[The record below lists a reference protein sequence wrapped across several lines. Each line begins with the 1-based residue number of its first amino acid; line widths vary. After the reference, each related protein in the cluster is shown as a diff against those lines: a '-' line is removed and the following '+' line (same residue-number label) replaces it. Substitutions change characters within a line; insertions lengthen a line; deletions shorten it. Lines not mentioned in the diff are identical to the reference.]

1 MKKIIY
7 PQELDE
13 VDYREM
19 YEGKIRV
26 YKNGRIFRTNSN
38 GVTVEAPQFAFARD
52 GRYRAISIM
61 LNGKQKHIYVH
72 RLVAEAF
79 IPNELNKPQVN
90 HIDGNPANN
99 NVENLEW
106 VTAKENIQHA
116 YDLGLRTTVEN
127 NGEPCKLCRKNL
139 VLRTDI
145 CSECQRNMEALKQRL
160 KSIRA
165 IKEEFADIEVE
176 NLPEK
181 EKLIVKMRMRGCT
194 LEEIGKRF
202 DFTRER
208 ARQILNYVKDGR
220 YEEQS
225 ANTKE
230 VNMTETPFK
239 LTVKA
244 ARVNKGISQGYAA
257 EHLGITRT
265 TLCNWESGKNS
276 IPKDKFEQMINLYGI
291 PMEYLNVEF
300 ESGWYRAK
308 SNVN

>member
-1 MKKIIY
+1 MNRFIY
-7 PQELDE
+7 PKELE
-13 VDYREM
+13 NIAYREM

-26 YKNGRIFRTNSN
+26 YKNGRIFRTNKW
-38 GVTVEAPQFAFARD
+38 GKTIEAPQFAFSRD
-52 GRYRAISIM
+52 GRYRGISIM
-61 LNGKQKHIYVH
+61 LNGKQKHLYVH

-106 VTAKENIQHA
+106 ATSAENIQHA
-116 YDLGLRTTVEN
+116 YDIGLVPTIEN
-127 NGEPCKLCRKNL
+127 DGEPCKLCRKNL

-230 VNMTETPFK
+230 VNVTETPFK

-244 ARVNKGISQGYAA
+244 ARVNNGISQGYAA
-257 EHLGITRT
+257 EHFGITRA

>member
-1 MKKIIY
+1 MKKFIY

-19 YEGKIRV
+19 HDGQIRV
-26 YKNGRIFRTNSN
+26 YKNGRIFRTNKW
-38 GVTVEAPQFAFARD
+38 GETIEAPQHGI
-52 GRYRAISIM
+52 GRGGQYKVISIM
-61 LNGKQKHIYVH
+61 LKGKQKFLYVH

-106 VTAKENIQHA
+106 ATSAENIQHA

-225 ANTKE
+225 ENTKE
-230 VNMTETPFK
+230 VNVTETPFK

-244 ARVNKGISQGYAA
+244 ARVNNGISQGYAA
-257 EHLGITRT
+257 EHFGITRT

>member
-1 MKKIIY
+1 MKKFIY

-19 YEGKIRV
+19 HDGQIRV
-26 YKNGRIFRTNSN
+26 YKNGRIFRTNKR
-38 GVTVEAPQFAFARD
+38 GETIEAPQYAFSRD
-52 GRYRAISIM
+52 GRYRAIAIM
-61 LNGKQKHIYVH
+61 LNGKQKHLYVH

-181 EKLIVKMRMRGCT
+181 EKLIVKMRTRGCT

-220 YEEQS
+220 YNKQPINNS
-225 ANTKE
+225 YSNNIK
-230 VNMTETPFK
+230 TPFK
-239 LTVKA
+239 LTLKA

-257 EHLGITRT
+257 EHFGITRA

-276 IPKDKFEQMINLYGI
+276 IPKDKFDQMINLYGI
-291 PMEYLNVEF
+291 PPEYLDVKF
-300 ESGWYRAK
+300 HSGWYKAK